1 MSSPTTDTRKHYRLW
16 RGGHVI
22 KKKLHDRVHVV
33 PMDVDVR
40 YMWIRIKRVDLKEL
54 YTAICYFPFAY
65 SRFVSLE
72 ESSYLPF
79 YEDILSL
86 ASIEVI
92 ILVGDVV
99 MKRWVQG

>member
-1 MSSPTTDTRKHYRLW
+1 MHAICDTNSKECL
-16 RGGHVI
+16 
-22 KKKLHDRVHVV
+22 
-33 PMDVDVR
+33 
-40 YMWIRIKRVDLKEL
+40 KRVIFYL
-54 YTAICYFPFAY
+54 PHMGSMMV
-65 SRFVSLE
+65 SRG

>member
-1 MSSPTTDTRKHYRLW
+1 MLY
-16 RGGHVI
+16 
-22 KKKLHDRVHVV
+22 KKQLHDRVHVV

-72 ESSYLPF
+72 ESSYLPLYDDVIRF
-79 YEDILSL
+79 SAMGDIVLL
-86 ASIEVI
+86 ENFNA
-92 ILVGDVV
+92 
-99 MKRWVQG
+99 